1 MSAVTAIMDA
11 LATQIASVYSG
22 GTADPVI
29 DDLQVEPRLVW
40 NPTPP
45 AVDIYPA
52 SPFQERVAMGA
63 GNNELFLTV
72 RARVNTPDHEGAQ
85 DLLLSMMDPTASTSV
100 AMAIT
105 SDRTLGNTVD
115 YVDAEPPTEFGVYQ
129 DPGGSGALLACGWRV
144 RVLPK

>member
-1 MSAVTAIMDA
+1 MAAVTAIMDA
-11 LATQIASVYSG
+11 LATQIAVVYSG
-22 GTADPVI
+22 GTATPVI

-52 SPFQERVAMGA
+52 SPFQEKVGMGA

-85 DLLLSMMDPTASTSV
+85 DLLLSMMDPNAPESMEQ
-100 AMAIT
+100 AIMANP
-105 SDRTLGNTVD
+105 TLGGTVD
-115 YVDAEPPTEFGVYQ
+115 YVAVDPPTDFQAYTV
-129 DPGGSGALLACGWRV
+129 PSGGDLLGCTWRV
-144 RVLPK
+144 RVMP